1 MMSLSAHKDRFHK
14 SLDPIYGTGE
24 VKSLF
29 GLCCEHYLSL
39 NYADQLLNMERT
51 LSSSESV
58 QLDKVLL
65 QLELQKPIQ
74 YEMGFAYFCGL
85 KLLVN
90 QSVLIPRQETEEL
103 VDWILKDCPDDRPYQ
118 IADLCTGS
126 GCIALALK
134 SNRKS
139 ANLYAFYI
147 SKEAIELA
155 IRNCNLLELE
165 VNFQLNDVLN
175 DDYLGD
181 HQFDVIVSNPPYVL
195 ESEKSLMSKNVVNH
209 EPHLALFVPND
220 DQLVFYRAIAQSAFK
235 ALKTG
240 GSLYFEINETKGN
253 AILELLTNTGFE
265 GTVIKND
272 LNGKMRMVKC
282 FKPFA

>member
-1 MMSLSAHKDRFHK
+1 MMSLSAHKDKFHK
-14 SLDPIYGTGE
+14 SLDPIYGPGE

-39 NYADQLLNMERT
+39 NNADQLLNMERT

-139 ANLYAFYI
+139 ANLYAFDI

-220 DQLVFYRAIAQSAFK
+220 DPLVFYRAIAQSAFK